1 MATRRRKNQG
11 LDPRVHLI
19 TLLALAFGL
28 ALLDSHGSFG
38 VTRGIRSVAASVFSP
53 LESGADFVARPVV
66 DFLRDWSEVGT
77 KNEHIQ
83 TLTEENSKLRQQL
96 LTVEDLQ
103 RQTNQLQHLFQMAG
117 LGGYKIV
124 PARLMSMGSSG
135 SFGATALLDVGS
147 NDGIK
152 VNQTVMAGEGMVGRI
167 VEVTSTT
174 STALLLV
181 DSTSTIGARV
191 VGSGEIGFLT
201 GTGQPHEL
209 RLQFIDATATVQV
222 GDSLVSYGVRGGVY
236 APGLPLGKVTAVQT
250 AQGTNSL
257 IATVDPFVDISSLE
271 IVGVVVTKPR
281 TDPRDSLIPAVQP
294 QPTATVTITA
304 LPTASATASA
314 SATPTKSGVK

>member
-19 TLLALAFGL
+19 TLLAFSFGL
-28 ALLDSHGSFG
+28 ALLDSHGAFG
-38 VTRGIRSVAASVFSP
+38 LLRSVRSVSANVFAP
-53 LESGADFVARPVV
+53 LESAADFAARPVV
-66 DFLRDWSEVGT
+66 NFLRDWSEVGT
-77 KNEHIQ
+77 KDEHIQ

-96 LTVEDLQ
+96 LTVDDLQ

-147 NDGIK
+147 RDGIK
-152 VNQTVMAGEGMVGRI
+152 LNQTVMAGEGMVGRI

-174 STALLLV
+174 STALLLI
-181 DSTSTIGARV
+181 DPTSTIGARV
-191 VGSGEIGFLT
+191 VGSGEIGFLS

-209 RLQFIDATATVQV
+209 RLQFIDATATVKA
-222 GDSLVSYGVRGGVY
+222 GDTLVSYGVHGGVY
-236 APGLPLGKVTAVQT
+236 APGLPLGKVTAVET

-257 IATVDPFVDISSLE
+257 IATVDPFIDISSLE

-304 LPTASATASA
+304 LPTTSATMSA
-314 SATPTKSGVK
+314 STSPTKSGVK